1 MAGVPAGHQTPLLQG
16 AQLGG
21 RAGPGRDH
29 LVEAEP
35 QRRGVL
41 VGPLVLR
48 GEGGEL
54 EQPRAP
60 GDRYGR
66 PKAGGRA
73 GPREPPS
80 CSESQAGAVLAR
92 SVWVESG
99 GTGEHSSENCSAEAD
114 SC

>member
-60 GDRYGR
+60 GDRYG
-66 PKAGGRA
+66 PTKGGR
-73 GPREPPS
+73 
-80 CSESQAGAVLAR
+80 ESWPQRATALQ
-92 SVWVESG
+92 
-99 GTGEHSSENCSAEAD
+99 
-114 SC
+114 